1 MAASVEA
8 TATRFHMKRQ
18 QPLREGDGGDGGD
31 AEKRY
36 FEATRA
42 GDWKGALAVA
52 MAAPEGDAQWNRRR
66 EVASKVVAG
75 AFLPRGE

>member
-1 MAASVEA
+1 
-8 TATRFHMKRQ
+8 MKQ
-18 QPLREGDGGDGGD
+18 TQPPLRAPAGGEAD

-42 GDWKGALAVA
+42 GDWRGALEIA

-75 AFLPRGE
+75 AFLPREG